1 MHPMRTLIDNKKAYF
16 DFEVLDKYEAGIVL
30 QGWEVK
36 SFKTGKGSVNGSFIK
51 IFGDEAFLVNSIVPN
66 WKSGEKHTPEQ
77 ERRQRKLL
85 LQKNQIK
92 RINSELKQKG
102 ITAVPLE
109 VIENDGKLVKV
120 IIGLVRGKKKFDKRQ
135 KLKEKDLQ
143 RRLDQDRKRYNF

>member
-1 MHPMRTLIDNKKAYF
+1 MHPMRTLIDNKKAFF

-36 SFKTGKGSVNGSFIK
+36 SVKTGKGSVNGSFIK
-51 IFGDEAFLVNSIVPN
+51 IFGEEAFLVNAIIPN
-66 WKSGEKHTPEQ
+66 WKSGITHSTEE

-92 RINSELKQKG
+92 RIDLELKKKG

-109 VIENDGKLVKV
+109 VIENDGKMVKV
-120 IIGLVRGKKKFDKRQ
+120 VIGLVRGKKKFDKRQ
-135 KLKEKDLQ
+135 KLKEKDMQ
-143 RRLDQDRKRYNF
+143 RRLDQDRKRFNF